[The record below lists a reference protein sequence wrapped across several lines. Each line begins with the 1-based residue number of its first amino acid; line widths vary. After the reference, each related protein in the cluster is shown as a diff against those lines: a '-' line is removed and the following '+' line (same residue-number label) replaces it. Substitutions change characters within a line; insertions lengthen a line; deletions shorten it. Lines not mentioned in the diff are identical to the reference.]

1 MKGLMK
7 RLLVFLLVGVIL
19 IVNKTKGFTP
29 CYGKATLRMLNST
42 GAPKFKTSNKK
53 IATVDTA
60 GVITAVKAGNCKVT
74 ATVGKHVYTCR
85 VTVKNAYSTQSLK
98 KNFTLSAN
106 TTNGIVKFKI
116 VNKYNHPMYI
126 EIIGKEVKADGSNTG
141 VSTNYNV
148 PAKSTIYRYYQLSA
162 STSTFLFEKRTFSY
176 SNNGG
181 VGRCI
186 SPNKYMG
193 YGYSTS
199 DYLTFANKKLGFQ
212 VSSVETEPYEDWFSK
227 GCKVYIS
234 GNFHNST
241 PVNLGSTLSADLYT
255 YIVFYKGSKPVAFA
269 TIDRFDIPKEG
280 SGSGTIQMDHAEVD
294 KLQDWDGSYD
304 TYKIVSDQKSLL
316 RVQ

>member
-1 MKGLMK
+1 M
-7 RLLVFLLVGVIL
+7 
-19 IVNKTKGFTP
+19 
-29 CYGKATLRMLNST
+29 NST

-148 PAKSTIYRYYQLSA
+148 PAKSTIYRYLRIGSARDARFTSVVISIIQHLSIWVVLCLQICTPTLYFIRAVSQLPLQPSIDLIFQKKVPA
-162 STSTFLFEKRTFSY
+162 QGQFRWITRKWTNCRTGMVHMIPIRLFRIKNHYCESNSRGLRT
-176 SNNGG
+176 
-181 VGRCI
+181 
-186 SPNKYMG
+186 
-193 YGYSTS
+193 
-199 DYLTFANKKLGFQ
+199 
-212 VSSVETEPYEDWFSK
+212 
-227 GCKVYIS
+227 
-234 GNFHNST
+234 
-241 PVNLGSTLSADLYT
+241 
-255 YIVFYKGSKPVAFA
+255 AF
-269 TIDRFDIPKEG
+269 
-280 SGSGTIQMDHAEVD
+280 M
-294 KLQDWDGSYD
+294 Y
-304 TYKIVSDQKSLL
+304 
-316 RVQ
+316 